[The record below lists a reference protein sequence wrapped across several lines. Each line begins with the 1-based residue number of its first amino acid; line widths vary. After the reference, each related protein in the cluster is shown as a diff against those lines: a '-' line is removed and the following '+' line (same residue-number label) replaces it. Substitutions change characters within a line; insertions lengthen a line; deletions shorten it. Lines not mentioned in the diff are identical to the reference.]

1 MSDISWKMAFT
12 WVLYNLFTGIQAQK
26 ILDENEGLLPG
37 QQLINEGVFGSWLVR
52 YSNILLNSNLT
63 LSAALQGDLD
73 GNSLLALVGANYTI
87 NDNWAVDTQII
98 SINSNTQSPLIF
110 FVLSRRYDDDN
121 AYLACVS
128 A

>member
-1 MSDISWKMAFT
+1 
-12 WVLYNLFTGIQAQK
+12 L
-26 ILDENEGLLPG
+26 
-37 QQLINEGVFGSWLVR
+37 R

-63 LSAALQGDLD
+63 LSATLQGDLD

-110 FVLSRRYDDDN
+110 FDEDVRVGATITYSF
-121 AYLACVS
+121 
-128 A
+128 